1 MVATIY
7 IIASSHGNLTHEH
20 RNSHTA
26 DTLWTHR
33 GHTADTLRTLPS
45 FLPFCSSFLLF
56 FSSSFLRSGRVK
68 LASKK
73 NFLLS
78 VRPDDHWLEEEFGT
92 KPILRFGKVTKDRF
106 ALDYRY
112 PLSAYTALGIALS
125 AFANKLVVT

>member
-1 MVATIY
+1 MNFAFF
-7 IIASSHGNLTHEH
+7 SSL
-20 RNSHTA
+20 
-26 DTLWTHR
+26 LF
-33 GHTADTLRTLPS
+33 LIFFPS
-45 FLPFCSSFLLF
+45 FLLVFFPSFLLVF
-56 FSSSFLRSGRVK
+56 FSSLLFYLSAFLHSGRVK

>member
-1 MVATIY
+1 V
-7 IIASSHGNLTHEH
+7 
-20 RNSHTA
+20 
-26 DTLWTHR
+26 DTPWTHC
-33 GHTADTLRTLPS
+33 GHTADFAFFPSLP
-45 FLPFCSSFLLF
+45 SFLLF